1 MLRSPHALVA
11 MLAIALPSAASAA
24 SPQSFKGEYT
34 VSFLGLSIAK
44 STFSS
49 RYENGAYAIQG

>member
-1 MLRSPHALVA
+1 MLRSSHAFAA
-11 MLAIALPSAASAA
+11 MLAAALPSAASAA

-49 RYENGAYAIQG
+49 RYENGAY